1 MLCQS
6 RDDDRIFS
14 CAIFATAWFL
24 VVDNLTDVADR
35 VSKEPQM
42 RREMAGELEVD
53 WRSQARFLDDLMGK
67 LLTLQNGGFTQ
78 IFDYVQP
85 IENLLSSRFYARGE
99 PTLQSLIR
107 SGLKLFIGVC
117 ICKENSGQ
125 QFYSVSQV
133 SNFDFFAKVIATC
146 LKSDEE
152 VALFHEIDSQGSEIP
167 EFQGG
172 YNGIVHQ
179 MLREFPLKSDSMA
192 KILLAL
198 CGNHDCSFPI
208 ETARIL
214 SGLKTYTVSMQTNW
228 ENKIELDQ
236 SGTKGYLNEKIFLND
251 GEIMPAGTQ

>member
-1 MLCQS
+1 M
-6 RDDDRIFS
+6 
-14 CAIFATAWFL
+14 
-24 VVDNLTDVADR
+24 
-35 VSKEPQM
+35 
-42 RREMAGELEVD
+42 
-53 WRSQARFLDDLMGK
+53 
-67 LLTLQNGGFTQ
+67 
-78 IFDYVQP
+78 
-85 IENLLSSRFYARGE
+85 
-99 PTLQSLIR
+99 
-107 SGLKLFIGVC
+107 
-117 ICKENSGQ
+117 
-125 QFYSVSQV
+125 
-133 SNFDFFAKVIATC
+133 IATC

-152 VALFHEIDSQGSEIP
+152 VALFHEIDSQGSDIP

-172 YNGIVHQ
+172 YNRIVHQ

-251 GEIMPAGTQ
+251 GETMPAGTQ